1 MWVVDLVAQ
10 SAIMVVVSNK
20 TTRTKGNTPT
30 VAAQNA
36 ANAIN
41 KAELDSWAGH
51 VRMVKAMDDAYQSVS
66 AKAQKTH
73 NRKVANL
80 AGKSDSWVAQK
91 NGEGSY
97 INALLALGFT
107 LKAIDALKLNPSYFW
122 KAKGIN
128 PLKAM
133 LKAKAKGQTVEL
145 PKALSVE
152 WLVSVKAL
160 NAKAEAE
167 QKAAVKAR
175 NEAAP
180 QKRNRPNNKNT
191 TPKVPGSQVDK
202 LTATPALERLRSAD
216 LPVVKHHDGCI
227 DSLSDKEL
235 DQLIDDL
242 GIFRKAL
249 MDARTKR
256 KAAKV

>member
-1 MWVVDLVAQ
+1 MDLVAQ

-20 TTRTKGNTPT
+20 TTRTKGSTPT
-30 VAAQNA
+30 DAARNA

-91 NGEGSY
+91 NGEGKY

-107 LKAIDALKLNPSYFW
+107 LKAIDGLKLNPAYFW

-128 PLKAM
+128 PLNAM
-133 LKAKAKGQTVEL
+133 LKAKGKGQKIEL
-145 PKALSVE
+145 PKALTVE

-175 NEAAP
+175 NEAEP
-180 QKRNRPNNKNT
+180 RKRNRSNNKNNKNNMGGNQ
-191 TPKVPGSQVDK
+191 TPEGSEFAEFRRLATKFANMSGPFEKQNSEEREQLAYSLGRCVAQNKSVPAEV
-202 LTATPALERLRSAD
+202 
-216 LPVVKHHDGCI
+216 
-227 DSLSDKEL
+227 
-235 DQLIDDL
+235 
-242 GIFRKAL
+242 
-249 MDARTKR
+249 
-256 KAAKV
+256 

>member
-1 MWVVDLVAQ
+1 
-10 SAIMVVVSNK
+10 VSN
-20 TTRTKGNTPT
+20 TTKKTKGNTPT

-66 AKAQKTH
+66 VKAQKTH

-91 NGEGSY
+91 NGEGRY

-107 LKAIDALKLNPSYFW
+107 LKAIDGLKLNPSYFW

-128 PLKAM
+128 PLNAM
-133 LKAKAKGQTVEL
+133 VKAKAKGQAVEL
-145 PKALSVE
+145 PKALTVD

-175 NEAAP
+175 NEAP
-180 QKRNRPNNKNT
+180 KGKRNRTHNKNNMGGNQ
-191 TPKVPGSQVDK
+191 TPEGSEF
-202 LTATPALERLRSAD
+202 AEFRRL
-216 LPVVKHHDGCI
+216 
-227 DSLSDKEL
+227 
-235 DQLIDDL
+235 
-242 GIFRKAL
+242 
-249 MDARTKR
+249 
-256 KAAKV
+256 AAKFANMAGPFEKQNEQERKDLAYSLGRCVAQNKSVPAEV

>member
-1 MWVVDLVAQ
+1 MAQ
-10 SAIMVVVSNK
+10 TLILVVVSDK
-20 TTRTKGNTPT
+20 TTKTKGNTPT
-30 VAAQNA
+30 VAAQKA
-36 ANAIN
+36 ADAIN
-41 KAELDSWAGH
+41 KAELDSWSGH
-51 VRMVKAMDDAYQSVS
+51 VRMVKEMDDAYQSVS

-73 NRKVANL
+73 NRKVANK

-91 NGEGSY
+91 NGEGKY

-107 LKAIDALKLNPSYFW
+107 LKAIDGLTLNPSYFW

-128 PLKAM
+128 PLNAM
-133 LKAKAKGQTVEL
+133 VKAKGKGQKVEL
-145 PKALSVE
+145 PKALTVG

-160 NAKAEAE
+160 SATAEAE

-175 NEAAP
+175 NEAP
-180 QKRNRPNNKNT
+180 KGKRNRTNSKNT
-191 TPKVPGSQVDK
+191 TPKVPASQVDK

-242 GIFRKAL
+242 GIFRKSL

-256 KAAKV
+256 QAAKV

>member
-1 MWVVDLVAQ
+1 MDLCPWVVDLVCSFDTLQ
-10 SAIMVVVSNK
+10 FVSNN
-20 TTRTKGNTPT
+20 TTKTKGSTPT

-41 KAELDSWAGH
+41 KAEVDSWSGH

-91 NGEGSY
+91 NGEGRY
-97 INALLALGFT
+97 INALLDLGFT
-107 LKAIDALKLNPSYFW
+107 LKAIDGLTLNPSYFW

-128 PLKAM
+128 PLNAM
-133 LKAKAKGQTVEL
+133 VKAKAKGQAVEL
-145 PKALSVE
+145 PKALTVE

-175 NEAAP
+175 NEAP
-180 QKRNRPNNKNT
+180 KQKRNRSNNKNNKNNMGGNQ
-191 TPKVPGSQVDK
+191 TPEGSEFAEFRRLATKFANMAGPFEKQNDQEREDLAYSLARCVAQNKSVPAEV
-202 LTATPALERLRSAD
+202 
-216 LPVVKHHDGCI
+216 
-227 DSLSDKEL
+227 
-235 DQLIDDL
+235 
-242 GIFRKAL
+242 
-249 MDARTKR
+249 
-256 KAAKV
+256 

>member
-1 MWVVDLVAQ
+1 MAQTPILVF
-10 SAIMVVVSNK
+10 VSNK
-20 TTRTKGNTPT
+20 TTKTKGSTPT
-30 VAAQNA
+30 DAARNA

-41 KAELDSWAGH
+41 KAEVDSWSGH

-107 LKAIDALKLNPSYFW
+107 LKAIDGLKLNPSYFW

-128 PLKAM
+128 PLKAI

-145 PKALSVE
+145 PKALTVE

-160 NAKAEAE
+160 NVKAEAE

-175 NEAAP
+175 NEAPP
-180 QKRNRPNNKNT
+180 QKRNRTNNKNNM
-191 TPKVPGSQVDK
+191 GGN
-202 LTATPALERLRSAD
+202 LTPAASEFAEFRRL
-216 LPVVKHHDGCI
+216 
-227 DSLSDKEL
+227 
-235 DQLIDDL
+235 
-242 GIFRKAL
+242 
-249 MDARTKR
+249 
-256 KAAKV
+256 AAKFANMAAPFEKQNVQERKDLAYSLGRCVAQNKSVPSEV